1 MFRRPAAFALGGVVL
16 LLALSVAFPLA
27 AADHSYSHRYVIY
40 GRVVDA
46 EGNPVPSLTLDLTA
60 ALFNPE
66 GACRDTTGS
75 DLNTDAYGPTVYDP
89 VTDEFGDFTFCFH
102 VHQLNRVEPG
112 RGTIVIRDMP
122 EMPAIT
128 VEFNPYF
135 RSQFVLIQLEEPSER
150 ANDDRVSGQYTV
162 LGRLWREA
170 ASKTTTVEGIE
181 VYGETL
187 RQEPVEIELVD
198 PSGNVVATATS
209 QSNDYGDFAVR
220 VPTDARFTE
229 GTIRM
234 AAAGEN
240 FTQPAAQSGITFFEA
255 DFPAPPSD
263 TLKNVL
269 VVGGGILLAGA
280 VIGGGYYGIQKIT
293 ERRELEQARANTTRK
308 RANR

>member
-1 MFRRPAAFALGGVVL
+1 ML
-16 LLALSVAFPLA
+16 LLTLSVAFPIT

-60 ALFNPE
+60 SLFNPE

-75 DLNTDAYGPTVYDP
+75 DLDTDAYGPTVYDP

-112 RGTIVIRDMP
+112 RGTIIIRDMP
-122 EMPAIT
+122 EMPAVTID
-128 VEFNPYF
+128 FNPYF
-135 RSQFVLIQLEEPSER
+135 RTQFVLIQLEQPHEN

-162 LGRLWREA
+162 LGRLWRDA
-170 ASKTTTVEGIE
+170 PASTTTVESIE
-181 VYGETL
+181 VFGETL
-187 RQEPVEIELVD
+187 RQEPIEIELVD
-198 PSGNVVATATS
+198 AAGNVVGTATS
-209 QSNDYGDFAVR
+209 QTNDYGDFAVR

-229 GTIRM
+229 GTVRL

-240 FTQPAAQSGITFFEA
+240 FTAPATQAGVTFFQAE
-255 DFPAPPSD
+255 FPAEPSD

-269 VVGGGILLAGA
+269 IVGGGILVAGA